1 MCILYVVSVYYACTY
16 TYHDI
21 IADVDECLSDNG
33 GCDHI
38 CMNIEGSYECL
49 CNTSYILAA
58 DNKSCVI
65 PSHCDSYTVLRKR
78 KGHIG
83 TIDFPASHYA
93 PNSNCTW
100 VIISPAEY
108 ESVLL
113 KFRGMSIERSD
124 DCAKDR
130 LTILNGRY
138 NPVMIGSYCGNQL
151 PATVQSST
159 RTVTINF
166 ISDGS
171 VSDKGF
177 SLRYK
182 GLKRRIRGNHTYS

>member
-1 MCILYVVSVYYACTY
+1 MERTTLT
-16 TYHDI
+16 
-21 IADVDECLSDNG
+21 
-33 GCDHI
+33 
-38 CMNIEGSYECL
+38 
-49 CNTSYILAA
+49 
-58 DNKSCVI
+58 
-65 PSHCDSYTVLRKR
+65 
-78 KGHIG
+78 
-83 TIDFPASHYA
+83 
-93 PNSNCTW
+93 
-100 VIISPAEY
+100 AEY

-124 DCAKDR
+124 DCAKDQ

-138 NPVMIGSYCGNQL
+138 NPVIIGSYCGNQL